1 MSLTFIKKSK
11 KTFFSLGNSLKELF
25 KKMANVSDSTVNSDI
40 FVDDVKTAIK
50 ATIKESK
57 KRPHTK
63 SIWQYLSNKL
73 TSNIDEDYT
82 AEILKDLES
91 KKILV
96 NKRKAK
102 GDSCDIVSESQNKIE
117 NDVVPSDIELEIN
130 NECKTPTKNT
140 FSNVDLS
147 LDSITKSISN
157 LTAEVTA
164 IKIFI
169 MDELYSL
176 SRSIDRVRTEQIDQ
190 TNFMG
195 DVKKIWE
202 ENSNKNEIIKT
213 LLENLNTI
221 TNSLYK
227 SSDKKIDKSDSC
239 GHSRRDEF
247 KIPKHTVT
255 IDSHYRNKFVEKET
269 PMLYNKFNCFNI
281 DKYVVIAN
289 DVNDNGLS
297 NNKKSDQVSRSH
309 QKLQSK
315 RPQVV
320 VNNNPENQKTFSRL
334 PVIPGRDKY
343 SETVKAK
350 PEPTN
355 TLIFTDS
362 IPKGIRMYGFNKLIK
377 NKNAKLLN
385 FPGASSRQL
394 LHYMDIHLEGI
405 QVDTVVIHIG
415 VNDLLNYSNQSRIDS
430 LMNNII
436 RMVEKCRNY
445 GVKNIFLSGIV
456 FTMRVSLDI
465 LIQVHN
471 MISNFC
477 STNGLYYIDN
487 RNIRADCLYKDGLRL
502 LDKGKIV
509 LANNLII
516 NLNQNFLTTHMH
528 HPPDAF

>member
-1 MSLTFIKKSK
+1 M
-11 KTFFSLGNSLKELF
+11 
-25 KKMANVSDSTVNSDI
+25 VSVT
-40 FVDDVKTAIK
+40 
-50 ATIKESK
+50 
-57 KRPHTK
+57 
-63 SIWQYLSNKL
+63 
-73 TSNIDEDYT
+73 
-82 AEILKDLES
+82 
-91 KKILV
+91 
-96 NKRKAK
+96 
-102 GDSCDIVSESQNKIE
+102 
-117 NDVVPSDIELEIN
+117 
-130 NECKTPTKNT
+130 TKNQIK
-140 FSNVDLS
+140 SRDL
-147 LDSITKSISN
+147 I
-157 LTAEVTA
+157 
-164 IKIFI
+164 
-169 MDELYSL
+169 
-176 SRSIDRVRTEQIDQ
+176 R
-190 TNFMG
+190 
-195 DVKKIWE
+195 
-202 ENSNKNEIIKT
+202 
-213 LLENLNTI
+213 
-221 TNSLYK
+221 
-227 SSDKKIDKSDSC
+227 
-239 GHSRRDEF
+239 
-247 KIPKHTVT
+247 
-255 IDSHYRNKFVEKET
+255 
-269 PMLYNKFNCFNI
+269 
-281 DKYVVIAN
+281 
-289 DVNDNGLS
+289 
-297 NNKKSDQVSRSH
+297 
-309 QKLQSK
+309 
-315 RPQVV
+315 
-320 VNNNPENQKTFSRL
+320 NNPENQKTFSRL
-334 PVIPGRDKY
+334 PVIPGKDKY

-377 NKNAKLLN
+377 NKNPKLLN

-477 STNGLYYIDN
+477 SINGLYYIDN